1 MYIYPART
9 NAQRVR
15 QTKMEELNV
24 MNIQL
29 DRISKAW
36 PSIKNY
42 FTVPHSEQ
50 EYTELVN
57 YLDALI
63 DEVGDN
69 ENHELA
75 AVMETIGL
83 LIENYENKNH
93 TIDES
98 TVVDVIKY
106 LMQEHALN
114 QADMTEI
121 GSQGVVSEILSG
133 QRSLNVD
140 QIKRLSKK
148 FHLSPSVFI

>member
-1 MYIYPART
+1 
-9 NAQRVR
+9 
-15 QTKMEELNV
+15 MEELNI

-29 DRISKAW
+29 DSISKAW

-63 DEVGDN
+63 DEVGDKQ
-69 ENHELA
+69 NHELA
-75 AVMETIGL
+75 PVMETIGL
-83 LIENYENKNH
+83 LIENYENKNYK
-93 TIDES
+93 IDES
-98 TVVDVIKY
+98 TVVEVIKY

-114 QADMTEI
+114 QVDMTEI

-133 QRSLNVD
+133 QRNLNID

-148 FHLSPSVFI
+148 FNLSPSVFI

>member
-1 MYIYPART
+1 
-9 NAQRVR
+9 
-15 QTKMEELNV
+15 MEELNV

-29 DRISKAW
+29 DSISKAW

-63 DEVGDN
+63 DEVGDKQ
-69 ENHELA
+69 NHELA

-93 TIDES
+93 LINES

-140 QIKRLSKK
+140 QIKRLSKR
-148 FHLSPSVFI
+148 FNLSPSVFI